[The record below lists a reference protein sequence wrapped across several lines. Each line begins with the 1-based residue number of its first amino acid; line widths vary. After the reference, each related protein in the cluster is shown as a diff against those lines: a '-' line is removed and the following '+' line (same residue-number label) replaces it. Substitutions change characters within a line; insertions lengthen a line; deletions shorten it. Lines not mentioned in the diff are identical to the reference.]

1 MNTQTIIL
9 IIVIIITAFVSFLI
23 GKFIGKLIERKKL
36 DEIIEQERKDAI
48 QKSRAVLGGQF
59 AENLAPYLPNFPF
72 NPSECKFVGKPIDF
86 IVFKG
91 LDNKQ
96 TEEIIFVE
104 VKSGKSKLSGTEKHI
119 KEVIQN
125 KKVKWMEYRVD
136 ESITK
141 SKDG

>member
-1 MNTQTIIL
+1 MEIQTIIL
-9 IIVIIITAFVSFLI
+9 TIFIAILTFLI
-23 GKFIGKLIERKKL
+23 GKYIGKLIERKNTETK
-36 DEIIEQERKDAI
+36 IEQERKDAI
-48 QKSRAVLGGQF
+48 QRSRSILGGQF

-104 VKSGKSKLSGTEKHI
+104 VKSGKSKLSDTEKHI

-125 KKVKWMEYRVD
+125 KKVKWMEYKVD
-136 ESITK
+136 EEITK
-141 SKDG
+141 

>member
-1 MNTQTIIL
+1 MEL
-9 IIVIIITAFVSFLI
+9 ASIIITIIISVIAFLI
-23 GKFIGKLIERKKL
+23 GKLVGKLLERKNT
-36 DEIIEQERKDAI
+36 EQIIEQERKDAI
-48 QKSRAVLGGQF
+48 QRSRSVLGGQF
-59 AENLAPYLPNFPF
+59 AENLSPYLPNFPF

-104 VKSGKSKLSGTEKHI
+104 VKTGKSKLSGTEKHI

-136 ESITK
+136 EEITK
-141 SKDG
+141 

>member
-1 MNTQTIIL
+1 MEINTLILTL
-9 IIVIIITAFVSFLI
+9 IIAIFAFLI
-23 GKFIGKLIERKKL
+23 GKFIGKLLERKSLEKR
-36 DEIIEQERKDAI
+36 IEDERKDAI
-48 QKSRAVLGGQF
+48 LKSRAVLGGHF

-136 ESITK
+136 EEITK
-141 SKDG
+141 

>member
-1 MNTQTIIL
+1 MDIFAIILTIIIAIL
-9 IIVIIITAFVSFLI
+9 AF
-23 GKFIGKLIERKKL
+23 FIGKYLGKLLERKNFETK
-36 DEIIEQERKDAI
+36 IEQERKDAI
-48 QKSRAVLGGQF
+48 QRSRSVLGGQF

-104 VKSGKSKLSGTEKHI
+104 VKSGKSKLSNTENSI
-119 KEVIQN
+119 KNTILN

-141 SKDG
+141 

>member
-1 MNTQTIIL
+1 MNSQTIVL
-9 IIVIIITAFVSFLI
+9 IIAIIITAFVAFLI
-23 GKFIGKLIERKKL
+23 GQFIGKLIEQKKL
-36 DEIIEQERKDAI
+36 KEIIEEERKNAI
-48 QKSRAVLGGQF
+48 NKSRAVLGGHF
-59 AENLAPYLPNFPF
+59 AENLAPFLPNFPF

-125 KKVKWMEYRVD
+125 KKVRWIEYRVD
-136 ESITK
+136 EEITK
-141 SKDG
+141 